1 MSKKIKGV
9 IPELR
14 FPEFISMG
22 SWKNYRLGEIA
33 DRITEKVG
41 DTELTTLSIS
51 AGTGFVSQE
60 DKFSRDISGKQ
71 YKNYIRIIKGD
82 FSYNKGNSKKF
93 PQGCIYELSEY
104 EEAAVPNAF
113 ISFRFK
119 DSYIS
124 GFYKGYFERNFHGR
138 QLVKYITSGARMDGL
153 LNIKPSDFFS
163 IILPTPEEK
172 NEQQKI
178 ADCLSSIDELI
189 FAEEKK
195 LLLLNDYKKGWMQ
208 KLFPAE
214 GKTIPEWRFPE
225 FKNNKSWESDLISNV
240 ISTIKPP
247 KKLRSSEYKISG
259 RYPIVDQGQNEF
271 CGWTDDESTLVN
283 FNKKVLIFGDHTCT
297 VKLVARPFAQ
307 GADGIKIISTN
318 KKISVDF
325 LFQYLCHS
333 PVGSNSYKR
342 HFSDLK
348 EKRISF
354 PNFDGGEQQKIT
366 EFLFNIDILIEKQ
379 EVKIYKLKQHKKA
392 LIQGLYPDVEEVL

>member
-153 LNIKPSDFFS
+153 LNIKPSNFFS

-214 GKTIPEWRFPE
+214 GKTVPEWRFPE
-225 FKNNKSWESDLISNV
+225 FRGSKDWEKEELKDFAEV
-240 ISTIKPP
+240 IMGASP
-247 KKLRSSEYKISG
+247 SS
-259 RYPIVDQGQNEF
+259 
-271 CGWTDDESTLVN
+271 
-283 FNKKVLIFGDHTCT
+283 
-297 VKLVARPFAQ
+297 
-307 GADGIKIISTN
+307 
-318 KKISVDF
+318 
-325 LFQYLCHS
+325 
-333 PVGSNSYKR
+333 
-342 HFSDLK
+342 
-348 EKRISF
+348 SF
-354 PNFDGGEQQKIT
+354 YN
-366 EFLFNIDILIEKQ
+366 EKQ
-379 EVKIYKLKQHKKA
+379 VGIP
-392 LIQGLYPDVEEVL
+392 LIQ